1 MIAFEGQNVVAS
13 LVLDLPGN
21 VFLGSNRVDCNQ
33 RVLQVKGE
41 QVQSVEHLRK
51 SVDLIGFFFDPLL
64 SEYKWA
70 STRRL
75 SLAHALTKWSG
86 ALEVPSRE
94 VPSREVPSRARVL
107 LSRSAEPRRVFP
119 SRAITP
125 ASEEDPE
132 PSFFESSCS
141 IRRPTAAVHRRNR
154 SSKAVGSNREITR
167 RKVSS
172 DGVPFGSRSTN
183 QEIGPATSASTPRR
197 SPCLSILQPQ
207 KSLRKSQ

>member
-1 MIAFEGQNVVAS
+1 MSFWVPIASIVTRESSKSKASSTSGRALIS
-13 LVLDLPGN
+13 LV
-21 VFLGSNRVDCNQ
+21 FS
-33 RVLQVKGE
+33 
-41 QVQSVEHLRK
+41 ST
-51 SVDLIGFFFDPLL
+51 L
-64 SEYKWA
+64 SWA

-86 ALEVPSRE
+86 ALE

-125 ASEEDPE
+125 ASEEEPEPSFPE

-172 DGVPFGSRSTN
+172 DGVPFDKSRNWASHFRFDSPKVSMSVHPSAPEITAQIAINSTLMS
-183 QEIGPATSASTPRR
+183 G
-197 SPCLSILQPQ
+197 
-207 KSLRKSQ
+207 